1 MIELASTYVQDG
13 KDAADFEDMVI
24 ETLDSAYTAATY
36 GLAYASQLRGE
47 IDIPADDA
55 ALMQTGD
62 SVERMALRVARIN
75 RDRFQ
80 AVLAA
85 AAHQDL

>member
-13 KDAADFEDMVI
+13 KDAADFENMDI
-24 ETLDSAYTAATY
+24 ETLDSAYSDARY

-47 IDIPADDA
+47 VDVSADDA

-85 AAHQDL
+85 AAH